1 MGAKAAATRVLTTIS
16 EHDIREHRELLCT
29 WATDNGLAPENVAA
43 APGLTIERTGRRTVI
58 AYAEYQRD
66 DQGRIM
72 VDPADP
78 SSAWTIPRTTPLVR
92 PLADYEG
99 LAGLTDR
106 HDQ

>member
-1 MGAKAAATRVLTTIS
+1 MGTKAAATRVLTTIS
-16 EHDIREHRELLCT
+16 ASDVDEHRELLCM
-29 WATDNGLAPENVAA
+29 WATDNGLIPENMAS

-58 AYAEYQRD
+58 AYAEFQRD

-78 SSAWTIPRTTPLVR
+78 DIPWTIPRTTPLVR
-92 PLADYEG
+92 PLSDYDG
-99 LAGLTDR
+99 LAGLTDG

>member
-1 MGAKAAATRVLTTIS
+1 MGAKAAATRVLMTIS
-16 EHDIREHRELLCT
+16 ASDIDEHREQLCT
-29 WATDNGLAPENVAA
+29 WATDNGLVPKDVAA

-72 VDPADP
+72 ADPADP
-78 SSAWTIPRTTPLVR
+78 SSAWTIPRATPLVR

-106 HDQ
+106 HGQ